1 MDRTGCPI
9 CSGVPDNV
17 VPWQEFFRWRHVTF
31 SFTFSY
37 DVISLLFASWYL
49 VMCLDQY
56 FVLTLFLIG
65 VVVVAVVGAGEHEG
79 TRKAFD
85 THYLSSLGLLLSFL
99 NIYFI

>member
-1 MDRTGCPI
+1 M
-9 CSGVPDNV
+9 
-17 VPWQEFFRWRHVTF
+17 F
-31 SFTFSY
+31 SP
-37 DVISLLFASWYL
+37 LFASWYL
-49 VMCLDQY
+49 VMCPDQY